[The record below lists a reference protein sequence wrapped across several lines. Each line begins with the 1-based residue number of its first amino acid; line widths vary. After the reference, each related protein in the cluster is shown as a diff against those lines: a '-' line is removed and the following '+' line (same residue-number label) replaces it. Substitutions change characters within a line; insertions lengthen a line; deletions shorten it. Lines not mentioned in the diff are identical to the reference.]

1 MASTAAPGYF
11 EEVKLGKCVHQV
23 GGALASYPGRVGG
36 LLPCGLGARLGLL
49 SHSVVVVEHWRN
61 YSNPS
66 FSDFSSTL
74 IINSQLY
81 AVQSLVTAGFTL
93 SFIFASYIKY

>member
-36 LLPCGLGARLGLL
+36 APPMQPGCEVSRA
-49 SHSVVVVEHWRN
+49 W
-61 YSNPS
+61 S
-66 FSDFSSTL
+66 FEPQCCSS
-74 IINSQLY
+74 
-81 AVQSLVTAGFTL
+81 
-93 SFIFASYIKY
+93 